1 MAETGVALK
10 AVDRIEITTLVDNSI
25 DVFLPKTGEVR
36 RPQIPTSLPWGER
49 KPFASERRYSALVRL
64 QTTAHSATLLF
75 DAGVSTAALI
85 DNMDV
90 REIQLRRELL
100 E

>member
-10 AVDRIEITTLVDNSI
+10 AVDRLEITTLAHNSI
-25 DVFLPKTGEVR
+25 DVFLSSTGEVR
-36 RPQIPTSLPWGER
+36 RRRYQQGCRGRER
-49 KPFASERRYSALVRL
+49 KALASEHGYSAFVRL

-75 DAGVSTAALI
+75 DASVSTDVLI
-85 DNMDV
+85 HNMDV
-90 REIQLRRELL
+90 REIQIARELL